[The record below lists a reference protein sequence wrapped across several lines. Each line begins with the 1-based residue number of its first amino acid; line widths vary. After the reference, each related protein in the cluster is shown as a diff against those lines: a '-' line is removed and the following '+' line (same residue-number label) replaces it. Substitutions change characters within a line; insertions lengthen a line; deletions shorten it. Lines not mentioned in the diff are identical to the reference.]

1 MTLWGDPLFFI
12 VVRHHSQLAGLCLSC
27 SDCKLVATSH
37 GDTICPPTQD
47 PPRASQTYINQSSF
61 PLVIVCRCV
70 GPCNTTRN
78 YVIGNDFIRDIY
90 IMSFLQFI
98 FSFSIRHKT
107 QIVKRNSRAAYCMKI
122 NVFFSLSLCTSFFYW
137 VVPINNNYADCYVSR
152 ETKTMFHV
160 YNILHASFLL
170 NCIIHQSPCRFL
182 GNEKFLKQAINR
194 QTLNPNFPNFGFR
207 KINNNCHFISFPI
220 DDFCLN

>member
-37 GDTICPPTQD
+37 GDTICPPIQD
-47 PPRASQTYINQSSF
+47 PPRASQTYINQSSL

-70 GPCNTTRN
+70 RPCNTTRN
-78 YVIGNDFIRDIY
+78 YAMGNDFKRHIY

-107 QIVKRNSRAAYCMKI
+107 QIVKRNSRAACCMK
-122 NVFFSLSLCTSFFYW
+122 NKRLFLSLFMYKFFFFFFYW
-137 VVPINNNYADCYVSR
+137 VVHINNNYADC
-152 ETKTMFHV
+152 
-160 YNILHASFLL
+160 
-170 NCIIHQSPCRFL
+170 
-182 GNEKFLKQAINR
+182 
-194 QTLNPNFPNFGFR
+194 
-207 KINNNCHFISFPI
+207 
-220 DDFCLN
+220 